1 MKKEHITYPLF
12 LQTVNQIKAEGQTP
26 SVRLVRS
33 RIGGSNSTLLE
44 FLRRWQGESALASSI
59 DETISDD
66 LRQALL
72 IEFGRVTK
80 NVRENL
86 ETLLVQE
93 KAQSNEAND
102 LLNEAETR
110 ISELE
115 AQIRETKEQAD
126 HAILLLE
133 KQLSAT
139 EERVTE
145 FQRQLDK
152 LEGQF
157 KESVMALEIARTESA
172 KAQIQLERADK
183 TTQKA
188 ETKMEELEKKIITLQ
203 ESAHQA
209 EIRAAVA
216 EARFAE
222 LTHQKKN
229 PS

>member
-115 AQIRETKEQAD
+115 AQIKETKEQAD

-188 ETKMEELEKKIITLQ
+188 ETKMEELEKKIIQLQ
-203 ESAHQA
+203 EFAHQT

-216 EARFAE
+216 EARFSE

>member
-93 KAQSNEAND
+93 KTQSNEAND

-115 AQIRETKEQAD
+115 AQIKETKEQAD

-188 ETKMEELEKKIITLQ
+188 ETKMEELEKKIIKLQ

-216 EARFAE
+216 EARITE